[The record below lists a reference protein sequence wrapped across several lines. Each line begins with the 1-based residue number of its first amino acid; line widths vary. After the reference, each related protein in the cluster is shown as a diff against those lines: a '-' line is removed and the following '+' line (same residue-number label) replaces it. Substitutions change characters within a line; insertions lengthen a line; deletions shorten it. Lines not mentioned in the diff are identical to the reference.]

1 MKCVICGKQFT
12 GYGHNADP
20 ISAEGQCC
28 DKCNM
33 DEVIPARVQ
42 IMYMIMSMNKTTNP
56 TETKKKG
63 GKAKWKKSKT
73 KARK

>member
-1 MKCVICGKQFT
+1 MQCVICKKHFS

-33 DEVIPARVQ
+33 NEVIPARISIIFS
-42 IMYMIMSMNKTTNP
+42 IMKL
-56 TETKKKG
+56 EKAKEQVALKHKKG
-63 GKAKWKKSKT
+63 GKAKWKKTKT
-73 KARK
+73 RK